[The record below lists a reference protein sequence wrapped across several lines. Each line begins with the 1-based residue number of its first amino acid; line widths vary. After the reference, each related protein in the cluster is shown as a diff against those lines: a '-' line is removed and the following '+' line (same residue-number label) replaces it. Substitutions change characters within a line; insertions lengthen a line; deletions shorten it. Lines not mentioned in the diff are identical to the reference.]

1 MNNIKAEIHSI
12 FIYFTEYYTSFANS
26 LNLIKMSHATDA
38 DFNLKITTTFYFI
51 PQFQFS
57 SETCDVNQYL
67 HTLLLKCFYQSI
79 PHTSQI

>member
-51 PQFQFS
+51 PQF
-57 SETCDVNQYL
+57 
-67 HTLLLKCFYQSI
+67 
-79 PHTSQI
+79 